1 MWITLLF
8 MNIRVFILLDIN
20 LKKDYTQS
28 YIR

>member
-20 LKKDYTQS
+20 LKKDYTQL
-28 YIR
+28 YVR